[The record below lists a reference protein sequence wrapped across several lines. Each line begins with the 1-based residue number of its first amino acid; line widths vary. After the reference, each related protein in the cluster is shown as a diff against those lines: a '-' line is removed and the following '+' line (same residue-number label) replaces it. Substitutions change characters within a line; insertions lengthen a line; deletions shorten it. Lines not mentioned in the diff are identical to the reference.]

1 MWQEIVNII
10 NEGKKFIITTHL
22 FSEGDAIGTEL
33 ALKRFLCGLN
43 KDAVIVNNEALP
55 AVYRCFDTDRD
66 VKFLRN
72 KDVNINLNDFDA
84 IFIVDVADWSQLGDF
99 ADMIKASS
107 ITKICI
113 DHHASNPGYA
123 DINVIDKD
131 ASSAGELIFDLI
143 TFMNGEITLEVA
155 TPLYLSIATDT
166 GWFKFSNT
174 SAKALKACSDLIK
187 VGVKSEIIYEQLFQT
202 KQMSYLKL
210 LNLALGIL
218 RPECDG
224 KVVWTKLTK
233 EMVKSSGVPFVDTD
247 VIIDLVRA
255 VKEVEVVIIFREI
268 GDRKTKISFRSKHT
282 VDVAKLASDFGG
294 GGHVRAAGASIN
306 EPIDTAIGNVISGVR
321 EYFEDNVECVSV
333 ASSLA

>member
-1 MWQEIVNII
+1 MWQEIVDII
-10 NEGKKFIITTHL
+10 NDGKKFIITTHL
-22 FSEGDAIGTEL
+22 FSEGDAIGSEL
-33 ALKRFLCGLN
+33 ALKRFLCSID
-43 KDAVIVNNEALP
+43 KEAVIVNNEALP
-55 AVYRCFDTDRD
+55 AVYHCFDTDSD
-66 VKFLRN
+66 VKFLKNRDIN
-72 KDVNINLNDFDA
+72 VNLNDFDA
-84 IFIVDVADWSQLGDF
+84 IFIVDVADWGQLGDF
-99 ADMIKASS
+99 ADMIKTSP

-123 DINVIDKD
+123 DINIIDKE

-143 TFMNGEITLEVA
+143 TFMNGDISLEIA

-174 SAKALKACSDLIK
+174 SVKALKACSDLIK
-187 VGVKSEIIYEQLFQT
+187 VGVKSEVIYEQLFNN
-202 KQMSYLKL
+202 KHMSYLKL

-233 EMVKSSGVPFVDTD
+233 DMIKSSGVKFVDTD

-268 GDRKTKISFRSKHT
+268 GERKTKVSFRSKHT

-306 EPIDTAIGNVISGVR
+306 EPVDTAIGNIISGVR
-321 EYFEDNVECVSV
+321 EYFEENELCVSNTN
-333 ASSLA
+333 SHL

>member
-1 MWQEIVNII
+1 MWQKIVDVI

-22 FSEGDAIGTEL
+22 FSEGDAIGSEL
-33 ALKRFLCGLN
+33 ALHRFLCGLN
-43 KDAVIVNNEALP
+43 KNAVIVNNEALP
-55 AVYRCFDTDRD
+55 AVYRYFDTDRD

-113 DHHASNPGYA
+113 DHHASNLGYA

-143 TFMNGEITLEVA
+143 TYMNGEITLKIA

-166 GWFKFSNT
+166 GWFKYSNT

-187 VGVKSEIIYEQLFQT
+187 VGVKSEIIYEQLYQN
-202 KQMSYLKL
+202 KHMSYLKL

-224 KVVWTKLTK
+224 KVVWTKITRDMIK
-233 EMVKSSGVPFVDTD
+233 SAGVKFLDTD
-247 VIIDLVRA
+247 VIIDLIRA
-255 VKEVEVVIIFREI
+255 VNEVEVVIIFREL
-268 GDRKTKISFRSKHT
+268 GERKTKVSFRSKHT

-294 GGHVRAAGASIN
+294 GGHVRAAGASIH
-306 EPIDTAIGNVISGVR
+306 ESVDTAIGDIISGVR
-321 EYFEDNVECVSV
+321 EYFEENTVCVSSV
-333 ASSLA
+333 SSLA

>member
-1 MWQEIVNII
+1 MWQEIVDII

-22 FSEGDAIGTEL
+22 FSEGDAIGSEL
-33 ALKRFLCGLN
+33 ALKRFLCGIN

-107 ITKICI
+107 IKKVCI

-123 DINVIDKD
+123 DINFIDQH

-143 TFMNGEITLEVA
+143 NFMNGEITLEIA

-174 SAKALKACSDLIK
+174 SAKALKACSDLIEI
-187 VGVKSEIIYEQLFQT
+187 GVKSEIIYEQLFQN
-202 KQMSYLKL
+202 KHMSYLKL
-210 LNLALGIL
+210 LTLALGIL
-218 RPECDG
+218 RPEFDG
-224 KVVWTKLTK
+224 KVVWTKITK
-233 EMVKSSGVPFVDTD
+233 EMIKSSGVPFVDTD
-247 VIIDLVRA
+247 VIIDLIRA
-255 VKEVEVVIIFREI
+255 VQEVEVVIIFREI
-268 GDRKTKISFRSKHT
+268 GHRKTKLSFRSKHT

-294 GGHVRAAGASIN
+294 GGHVRAAGASMN

-321 EYFEDNVECVSV
+321 EYLEDDAVYVSA
-333 ASSLA
+333 ASTV

>member
-1 MWQEIVNII
+1 MWQEIVDII
-10 NEGKKFIITTHL
+10 KEGKRFIITTHL
-22 FSEGDAIGTEL
+22 FSEGDAIGSEL
-33 ALKRFLCGLN
+33 ALKRFLCGLM

-66 VKFLRN
+66 VKFLRS

-123 DINVIDKD
+123 DINVIDKA

-143 TFMNGEITLEVA
+143 TFMNGEITLEIA

-233 EMVKSSGVPFVDTD
+233 DMIKSSGVPFVDTD

-255 VKEVEVVIIFREI
+255 VKEVEVVVLFREI
-268 GDRKTKISFRSKHT
+268 GDRKTKVSFRSKHT

-306 EPIDTAIGNVISGVR
+306 EPIDTAIGNVIAGVR
-321 EYFEDNVECVSV
+321 EYCEDNAVCASSVSSV
-333 ASSLA
+333 A

>member
-1 MWQEIVNII
+1 MWQEIVDII
-10 NEGKKFIITTHL
+10 SEGKKFIITTHL
-22 FSEGDAIGTEL
+22 FSEGDAIGSEL

-143 TFMNGEITLEVA
+143 TNMNGKITLEVA

-174 SAKALKACSDLIK
+174 SAKALKACSDLIQI
-187 VGVKSEIIYEQLFQT
+187 GVKSEIIYEQLFQT

-210 LNLALGIL
+210 LTLALGIL
-218 RPECDG
+218 RQECDG

-247 VIIDLVRA
+247 VIIDLIRA

-268 GDRKTKISFRSKHT
+268 GNRKTKISLRSKHT

-294 GGHVRAAGASIN
+294 GGHVRAAGASIP

-321 EYFEDNVECVSV
+321 EYFEDNAVCVS
-333 ASSLA
+333 STNSLA

>member
-1 MWQEIVNII
+1 MWQEIVDII
-10 NEGKKFIITTHL
+10 NKGKRFIITTHL
-22 FSEGDAIGTEL
+22 FSEGDAIGSEL

-43 KDAVIVNNEALP
+43 KEAVIVNNEALP
-55 AVYRCFDTDRD
+55 AVYSCFDTDRD
-66 VKFLRN
+66 VKFLRD

-107 ITKICI
+107 ITKVCI

-123 DINVIDKD
+123 DINVVDKD

-143 TFMNGEITLEVA
+143 TFMNGEITLEIA

-174 SAKALKACSDLIK
+174 SAKALRACSDLIK

-210 LNLALGIL
+210 LNLALSIL

-233 EMVKSSGVPFVDTD
+233 DMVKSSGVPFVDTD

-255 VKEVEVVIIFREI
+255 VKEVEVVVLFREI
-268 GDRKTKISFRSKHT
+268 GYRKTKVSFRSKHT

-321 EYFEDNVECVSV
+321 EYCEDNAVCASSVSSV
-333 ASSLA
+333 A

>member
-1 MWQEIVNII
+1 MWQKIVDII
-10 NEGKKFIITTHL
+10 NEGKTFIITTHL
-22 FSEGDAIGTEL
+22 FSEGDAIGSEL
-33 ALKRFLCGLN
+33 ALHRFLCGLN

-72 KDVNINLNDFDA
+72 KDVNINLNDYDA

-107 ITKICI
+107 ITKVCI
-113 DHHASNPGYA
+113 DHHASNSGYA
-123 DINVIDKD
+123 DINFIDKH

-143 TFMNGEITLEVA
+143 AFMNGEITLEIA

-174 SAKALKACSDLIK
+174 SATALKACSDLIK
-187 VGVKSEIIYEQLFQT
+187 IGVKSEIIYEQLFQN
-202 KQMSYLKL
+202 KHKSYLKL
-210 LNLALGIL
+210 LSLALSIL

-224 KVVWTKLTK
+224 KVVWTKITK
-233 EMVKSSGVPFVDTD
+233 EMIKSAGVPFVDTD

-255 VKEVEVVIIFREI
+255 VQEVEVVIIFREI
-268 GDRKTKISFRSKHT
+268 GNRKTKVSFRSKHT
-282 VDVAKLASDFGG
+282 ADVAKLASDFGG

-306 EPIDTAIGNVISGVR
+306 QPIDTAIGNVISGVI
-321 EYFEDNVECVSV
+321 EYFEDDAVCISAAAV
-333 ASSLA
+333 

>member
-1 MWQEIVNII
+1 
-10 NEGKKFIITTHL
+10 
-22 FSEGDAIGTEL
+22 
-33 ALKRFLCGLN
+33 
-43 KDAVIVNNEALP
+43 
-55 AVYRCFDTDRD
+55 
-66 VKFLRN
+66 
-72 KDVNINLNDFDA
+72 
-84 IFIVDVADWSQLGDF
+84 
-99 ADMIKASS
+99 
-107 ITKICI
+107 
-113 DHHASNPGYA
+113 
-123 DINVIDKD
+123 
-131 ASSAGELIFDLI
+131 LI
-143 TFMNGEITLEVA
+143 TFMNGKITLEIA

-233 EMVKSSGVPFVDTD
+233 NMIKSSGVPFVDTD

-255 VKEVEVVIIFREI
+255 VKEVEVVVLFREI
-268 GDRKTKISFRSKHT
+268 GDRKTKVSFRSKHT

-294 GGHVRAAGASIN
+294 GGHVRAAGASMN

-321 EYFEDNVECVSV
+321 EYCEDNAVCASSVSSV
-333 ASSLA
+333 A